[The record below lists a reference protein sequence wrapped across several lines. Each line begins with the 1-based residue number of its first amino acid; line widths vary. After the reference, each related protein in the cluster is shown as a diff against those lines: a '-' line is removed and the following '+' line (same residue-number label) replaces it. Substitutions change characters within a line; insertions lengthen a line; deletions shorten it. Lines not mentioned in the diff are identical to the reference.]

1 MYFLWIDPWI
11 RKLWYWL
18 IDESLN
24 VIDGWILLS
33 ELKKNER
40 IESFERIKQIYD
52 FFDELT
58 DKYKIKNVW
67 IEKLFFTEYNQ
78 ANAEFVYWVRWAL
91 VMLFLSKWIKIFEY
105 TPIELKKSI
114 TWNWKAEKI
123 LVQQFIKRIFWLKDL
138 PEFNDTAD
146 ALGFA
151 YLVSKK

>member
-18 IDESLN
+18 IDDSLN
-24 VIDGWILLS
+24 IVDWWILLS

-58 DKYKIKNVW
+58 DKYQIKNVW

-78 ANAEFVYWVRWAL
+78 ANAEFVYWVRGVL
-91 VMLFLSKWIKIFEY
+91 IMLFLSKWVKIFEY
-105 TPIELKKSI
+105 TPIELKKNI
-114 TWNWKAEKI
+114 TWNGKAEKI